1 MTHIA
6 AIDIGSNAC
15 RLLIKETESMKGR
28 YVPEVRPTYDFFTRT
43 PIKLGADVY
52 ANGTV
57 SHEKTEKLIQAIA
70 QYKDEMD
77 KHHVV
82 RFRACATAALR
93 DAANGIEVVEAVFK
107 KTGIKI
113 QIISGQEEASLARL
127 SYYMQPKAATGYLL
141 FADVGGGST
150 DISLCHNREPLYTH
164 SFRVGSMRMN
174 NHTQRQEDMQDLINE
189 IKNLSNRYKPLHL
202 IGSGGSIHKIC
213 RMFAPDEHT
222 DTITT
227 NNIEK
232 LHSLLKPLDIKQR
245 MELYQLKQ
253 DRAEI
258 IVEAAEIFLNIAHAA
273 NVPSLQAPRIG
284 VRDGII
290 ASLMQTLG

>member
-28 YVPEVRPTYDFFTRT
+28 YIPDVRPTYDYFTRT

-52 ANGTV
+52 ANGIV
-57 SHEKTEKLIQAIA
+57 SHEKTELLIQAIA
-70 QYKDEMD
+70 LYKEEMD
-77 KHHVV
+77 KRQVS

-93 DAANGIEVVEAVFK
+93 DAGNGADIVETVYK
-107 KTGIKI
+107 ETGIRI
-113 QIISGQEEASLARL
+113 HIISGQEEASLARL
-127 SYYMQPKAATGYLL
+127 SYYMQPMAATGYLL
-141 FADVGGGST
+141 FVDVGGGST
-150 DISLCHNREPLYTH
+150 DISLCHDREPLYTH

-174 NHTQRQEDMQDLINE
+174 NHTQRQEDLQDLINN
-189 IKNLSNRYKPLHL
+189 IQNLSSHYKPIHL

-213 RMFAPDEHT
+213 RMFAPNEQT

-232 LHSLLKPLDIKQR
+232 LHSLLKPLSIKQR

-273 NVPSLQAPRIG
+273 NVTALQAPRIG

-290 ASLMQTLG
+290 ASLMQAQE

>member
-15 RLLIKETESMKGR
+15 RLLIKEAESMHDH
-28 YVPEVRPTYDFFTRT
+28 YIPDVRPTYDYFTRT

-57 SHEKTEKLIQAIA
+57 SHEKAEKLIQAIA

-77 KHHVV
+77 KRQVI

-93 DAANGIEVVEAVFK
+93 DAANGIGVVEAVFK
-107 KTGIKI
+107 ATGISI
-113 QIISGQEEASLARL
+113 DIISGQEEAALARL
-127 SYYMQPKAATGYLL
+127 SYYMQPKAATGHLL

-150 DISLCHNREPLYTH
+150 DISLCHNREPLYTR

-213 RMFAPDEHT
+213 RMFASDEQT

-227 NNIEK
+227 GNIEK

-273 NVPSLQAPRIG
+273 NVSFLQAPRIG

-290 ASLMQTLG
+290 ASLMQTQG